1 MNLVIIPSD
10 RIIGIGTTILSGIG
24 TDMSWIPSDVHAV
37 HWDGSSGEIE
47 YNDGKANL
55 GITSIGIY
63 SQAETTFNN
72 EIQRK
77 KDLDDVY
84 TSQSS
89 FLWEKLRSER
99 DSLLLFSDFTQ
110 LGEIGLSDSKKAEWV
125 SYRKALR
132 DLPASSSPSLD
143 EFYDLNFSS
152 VTWPTEPS

>member
-10 RIIGIGTTILSGIG
+10 RVIGIGSTILSGIG

-77 KDLDDVY
+77 KDLDDAF

-89 FLWEKLRSER
+89 FLWGKLRSER
-99 DSLLLFSDFTQ
+99 DSLLLSSDFTQ
-110 LGEIGLSDSKKAEWV
+110 LGDIGLSESKKTEWIN
-125 SYRKALR
+125 YRQALR
-132 DLPASSSPSLD
+132 DLPANTSDPASP
-143 EFYDLNFSS
+143 N
-152 VTWPTEPS
+152 WPTKPS

>member
-77 KDLDDVY
+77 KDLDDEY
-84 TSQSS
+84 LNSS
-89 FLWEKLRSER
+89 TFLWMKLRSER
-99 DSLLLFSDFTQ
+99 DNLLLSSDFTQ
-110 LGEIGLSDSKKAEWV
+110 LGDIGLSESKK
-125 SYRKALR
+125 
-132 DLPASSSPSLD
+132 
-143 EFYDLNFSS
+143 
-152 VTWPTEPS
+152 T